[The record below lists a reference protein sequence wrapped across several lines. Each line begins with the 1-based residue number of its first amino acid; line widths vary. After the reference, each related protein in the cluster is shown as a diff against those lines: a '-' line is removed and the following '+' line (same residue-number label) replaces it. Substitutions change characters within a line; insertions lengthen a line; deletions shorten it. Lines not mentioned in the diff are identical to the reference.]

1 MLTGQLLCRSH
12 SGTAMNTR
20 PLRPRTAYT
29 IIELTITLVL
39 LSAVALLAVPNLVS
53 GDHAASARRAQ
64 ASVETA
70 VSAGLELFEAD
81 GALSASVAGL
91 ETIAP
96 RLSFVSANESSTSTT
111 TVSVKVSA
119 SSFIAAAV
127 DDEGWC
133 WMLIRSVYGSGLAET
148 KLVSRDLP
156 CSADA
161 ASSRDG
167 QTPPTGKGESW
178 SKVWE
183 D

>member
-1 MLTGQLLCRSH
+1 
-12 SGTAMNTR
+12 MNTR
-20 PLRPRTAYT
+20 PFRQRGAYT

-39 LSAVALLAVPNLVS
+39 LSAVALLAIPNLLS

-64 ASVETA
+64 AAVETA
-70 VSAGLELFEAD
+70 TSAGLELFESD
-81 GALSASVAGL
+81 GALSASVVAL
-91 ETIAP
+91 ESIAP
-96 RLSFVSANESSTSTT
+96 RLSFIPANQASSSPT
-111 TVSVKVSA
+111 TVSVKVSS
-119 SSFIAAAV
+119 SSFISAAV

-133 WMLIRSVYGSGLAET
+133 WMLIRSVYGTGLAEL
-148 KLVSRDLP
+148 KLVSRDVP

-161 ASSRDG
+161 ASSREG